1 VVIETIFKLSLTEA
15 VKKMNTH
22 NGSTNAQIA
31 APIKTYLSGAPSRLF
46 EKSKLNQEKIVKL

>member
-1 VVIETIFKLSLTEA
+1 VVIEIIFKLSITEA

-31 APIKTYLSGAPSRLF
+31 APIKTYLSGAPF
-46 EKSKLNQEKIVKL
+46 